1 MQVSAFLTAEW
12 RMLAMLNWR
21 VDPALLRAYV
31 PRGTE
36 LDFHDGA
43 AFVSVIGYVQRHT
56 PAGLADAFPSDV

>member
-1 MQVSAFLTAEW
+1 
-12 RMLAMLNWR
+12 MLAMLNWR